1 MLRHAALAER
11 TVRTSH
17 LPNRTFAALLAGSVA
32 SVTCWTYAADAAPAA
47 GVRLCR
53 ASVIR
58 PDADALS
65 FRASCKPLTSV
76 TGVDDSRRLTAMSY
90 PTTAEDPIVPHSTA
104 HARQHGPRQPG
115 CPGGASAA

>member
-1 MLRHAALAER
+1 MLRPAALAER

-76 TGVDDSRRLTAMSY
+76 TGGDGHKSVTAMSY
-90 PTTAEDPIVPHSTA
+90 PITSDEPIV
-104 HARQHGPRQPG
+104 
-115 CPGGASAA
+115 